1 MELAVYGNSY
11 FAQEALL
18 YRVLG
23 VILVSG
29 LGLFVLTTTIEG
41 KESLKIILE
50 SRTEI
55 RRVVWPTRTETTQT
69 VLIVVV
75 AIIICA
81 LLLWG
86 LDSLF
91 GWATAGIIGLNME
104 KQWYVI
110 HAYSGYETKVREAL
124 IERIE
129 RLGMSDL
136 FGEIMVPSEEVVEMR
151 GGQERKTQRK
161 FFPGYVLVNMELN
174 DDSWHLVKDT
184 L

>member
-1 MELAVYGNSY
+1 MVNESINMQNYIRWFLGISIIGIAVYGNSY

-23 VILVSG
+23 VIVISAI
-29 LGLFVLTTTIEG
+29 GLFVLTTTIEG

-75 AIIICA
+75 AIIVCA

-91 GWATAGIIGLNME
+91 GWATAKL
-104 KQWYVI
+104 
-110 HAYSGYETKVREAL
+110 
-124 IERIE
+124 
-129 RLGMSDL
+129 LG
-136 FGEIMVPSEEVVEMR
+136 
-151 GGQERKTQRK
+151 
-161 FFPGYVLVNMELN
+161 
-174 DDSWHLVKDT
+174 
-184 L
+184 

>member
-1 MELAVYGNSY
+1 MQNYIRWFLGIAIIGIAVYGNSY
-11 FAQEALL
+11 YAQEALL

-23 VILVSG
+23 VILISG
-29 LGLFVLTTTIEG
+29 LGLFVLITTVEG

-91 GWATAGIIGLNME
+91 GWATAKL
-104 KQWYVI
+104 
-110 HAYSGYETKVREAL
+110 
-124 IERIE
+124 
-129 RLGMSDL
+129 LG
-136 FGEIMVPSEEVVEMR
+136 
-151 GGQERKTQRK
+151 
-161 FFPGYVLVNMELN
+161 
-174 DDSWHLVKDT
+174 
-184 L
+184 

>member
-1 MELAVYGNSY
+1 MQNYIRWFLGIAIIGLAVYGNSY
-11 FAQEALL
+11 FSQEALL

-29 LGLFVLTTTIEG
+29 LGLFVMSTTIEG

-55 RRVVWPTRTETTQT
+55 RRVVWPTRIETTQT

-75 AIIICA
+75 AIFICA

-91 GWATAGIIGLNME
+91 GWVTAQI
-104 KQWYVI
+104 
-110 HAYSGYETKVREAL
+110 
-124 IERIE
+124 
-129 RLGMSDL
+129 LG
-136 FGEIMVPSEEVVEMR
+136 
-151 GGQERKTQRK
+151 
-161 FFPGYVLVNMELN
+161 
-174 DDSWHLVKDT
+174 
-184 L
+184 

>member
-1 MELAVYGNSY
+1 MVNKSINMQNYIRWFLGIAIIGLAVYGNAY

-23 VILVSG
+23 VIVVSA
-29 LGLFVLTTTIEG
+29 LGLFVLSTTVEG
-41 KESLKIILE
+41 RESLKIVLE

-75 AIIICA
+75 AIFVCA

-91 GWATAGIIGLNME
+91 GWAMASL
-104 KQWYVI
+104 
-110 HAYSGYETKVREAL
+110 
-124 IERIE
+124 
-129 RLGMSDL
+129 LG
-136 FGEIMVPSEEVVEMR
+136 
-151 GGQERKTQRK
+151 
-161 FFPGYVLVNMELN
+161 
-174 DDSWHLVKDT
+174 
-184 L
+184 

>member
-1 MELAVYGNSY
+1 MGNSIKMQNY

-23 VILVSG
+23 VIVISAI
-29 LGLFVLTTTIEG
+29 GLFVLTTTIEG

-75 AIIICA
+75 AIIVCA

-91 GWATAGIIGLNME
+91 GWATAKL
-104 KQWYVI
+104 
-110 HAYSGYETKVREAL
+110 
-124 IERIE
+124 
-129 RLGMSDL
+129 LG
-136 FGEIMVPSEEVVEMR
+136 
-151 GGQERKTQRK
+151 
-161 FFPGYVLVNMELN
+161 
-174 DDSWHLVKDT
+174 
-184 L
+184 

>member
-1 MELAVYGNSY
+1 MVNESINMQNYIRWFLGIAIIGLAVYGNAY

-23 VILVSG
+23 VIVVSA
-29 LGLFVLTTTIEG
+29 LGLFVLSTTVEG
-41 KESLKIILE
+41 RESLKIVLE

-75 AIIICA
+75 AIFVCA

-91 GWATAGIIGLNME
+91 GWAMAGL
-104 KQWYVI
+104 
-110 HAYSGYETKVREAL
+110 
-124 IERIE
+124 
-129 RLGMSDL
+129 LG
-136 FGEIMVPSEEVVEMR
+136 
-151 GGQERKTQRK
+151 
-161 FFPGYVLVNMELN
+161 
-174 DDSWHLVKDT
+174 
-184 L
+184 

>member
-1 MELAVYGNSY
+1 MQNYIRWFLGIALIGLAAYGNSY

-23 VILVSG
+23 VILITG
-29 LGLFVLTTTIEG
+29 LGLFVISTTAEG

-50 SRTEI
+50 SRAEI

-75 AIIICA
+75 AIIVCA

-91 GWATAGIIGLNME
+91 GWAMAKL
-104 KQWYVI
+104 
-110 HAYSGYETKVREAL
+110 
-124 IERIE
+124 
-129 RLGMSDL
+129 LG
-136 FGEIMVPSEEVVEMR
+136 
-151 GGQERKTQRK
+151 
-161 FFPGYVLVNMELN
+161 
-174 DDSWHLVKDT
+174 
-184 L
+184 

>member
-1 MELAVYGNSY
+1 MQNYFRWFLGLSIIGLAVYGNSY

-29 LGLFVLTTTIEG
+29 LGLFVLITTVEG

-75 AIIICA
+75 AIIVCA

-91 GWATAGIIGLNME
+91 GWATANL
-104 KQWYVI
+104 
-110 HAYSGYETKVREAL
+110 
-124 IERIE
+124 
-129 RLGMSDL
+129 LG
-136 FGEIMVPSEEVVEMR
+136 
-151 GGQERKTQRK
+151 
-161 FFPGYVLVNMELN
+161 
-174 DDSWHLVKDT
+174 
-184 L
+184 

>member
-1 MELAVYGNSY
+1 MQNYIRWFLGIAVIGMAVYGNSY
-11 FAQEALL
+11 FTQEALL
-18 YRVLG
+18 YRVIG

-29 LGLFVLTTTIEG
+29 LGLFILSTTLEG

-91 GWATAGIIGLNME
+91 GWATAKL
-104 KQWYVI
+104 
-110 HAYSGYETKVREAL
+110 
-124 IERIE
+124 
-129 RLGMSDL
+129 LG
-136 FGEIMVPSEEVVEMR
+136 
-151 GGQERKTQRK
+151 
-161 FFPGYVLVNMELN
+161 
-174 DDSWHLVKDT
+174 
-184 L
+184 

>member
-1 MELAVYGNSY
+1 MQNYIRWFLGIAIIGLAVYGNAY

-23 VILVSG
+23 VIVVSA
-29 LGLFVLTTTIEG
+29 LGLFVLSTTVEG
-41 KESLKIILE
+41 RESLKIVLE

-75 AIIICA
+75 AIFVCA

-91 GWATAGIIGLNME
+91 GWATAKL
-104 KQWYVI
+104 
-110 HAYSGYETKVREAL
+110 
-124 IERIE
+124 
-129 RLGMSDL
+129 LG
-136 FGEIMVPSEEVVEMR
+136 
-151 GGQERKTQRK
+151 
-161 FFPGYVLVNMELN
+161 
-174 DDSWHLVKDT
+174 
-184 L
+184 

>member
-1 MELAVYGNSY
+1 MQNYIRWFLGIAIIGLAVYGNAY

-23 VILVSG
+23 VIVVSA
-29 LGLFVLTTTIEG
+29 LGLFVLSTTVEG
-41 KESLKIILE
+41 RESLKIVLE

-75 AIIICA
+75 AIFVCA

-91 GWATAGIIGLNME
+91 GWAMAGL
-104 KQWYVI
+104 
-110 HAYSGYETKVREAL
+110 
-124 IERIE
+124 
-129 RLGMSDL
+129 LG
-136 FGEIMVPSEEVVEMR
+136 
-151 GGQERKTQRK
+151 
-161 FFPGYVLVNMELN
+161 
-174 DDSWHLVKDT
+174 
-184 L
+184 

>member
-1 MELAVYGNSY
+1 MVNKIINMQNYIRWFLGIAIIGLAVYGNSY
-11 FAQEALL
+11 FVQEALL

-29 LGLFVLTTTIEG
+29 LGLFVLSSTVEG
-41 KESLKIILE
+41 RESIKIILE

-75 AIIICA
+75 AIFVCA

-91 GWATAGIIGLNME
+91 GWAMAEL
-104 KQWYVI
+104 
-110 HAYSGYETKVREAL
+110 
-124 IERIE
+124 
-129 RLGMSDL
+129 LG
-136 FGEIMVPSEEVVEMR
+136 
-151 GGQERKTQRK
+151 
-161 FFPGYVLVNMELN
+161 
-174 DDSWHLVKDT
+174 
-184 L
+184 

>member
-1 MELAVYGNSY
+1 MVNESINMQNYIRWFLGIAIIGLAAYGNSY
-11 FAQEALL
+11 FSQEALL

-29 LGLFVLTTTIEG
+29 LGLFIISTTIEG

-55 RRVVWPTRTETTQT
+55 RRVVWPTRIETTQT

-75 AIIICA
+75 AIFICA

-91 GWATAGIIGLNME
+91 GWAMAGL
-104 KQWYVI
+104 
-110 HAYSGYETKVREAL
+110 
-124 IERIE
+124 
-129 RLGMSDL
+129 LG
-136 FGEIMVPSEEVVEMR
+136 
-151 GGQERKTQRK
+151 
-161 FFPGYVLVNMELN
+161 
-174 DDSWHLVKDT
+174 
-184 L
+184 

>member
-1 MELAVYGNSY
+1 MVNESLNMQNYIRWFLGIAIIGLAVYGNSY
-11 FAQEALL
+11 FSQEALL

-29 LGLFVLTTTIEG
+29 LGLFVMSTTIEG

-75 AIIICA
+75 AIFLCA

-91 GWATAGIIGLNME
+91 GWAMAGL
-104 KQWYVI
+104 
-110 HAYSGYETKVREAL
+110 
-124 IERIE
+124 
-129 RLGMSDL
+129 LG
-136 FGEIMVPSEEVVEMR
+136 
-151 GGQERKTQRK
+151 
-161 FFPGYVLVNMELN
+161 
-174 DDSWHLVKDT
+174 
-184 L
+184 

>member
-1 MELAVYGNSY
+1 MVNKSIDMQNYIRWFLGIAIIGLAVYGNSY
-11 FAQEALL
+11 FSQEALL

-29 LGLFVLTTTIEG
+29 LGLFVISTTIEG

-75 AIIICA
+75 AIFLCA

-91 GWATAGIIGLNME
+91 GWAMAGL
-104 KQWYVI
+104 
-110 HAYSGYETKVREAL
+110 
-124 IERIE
+124 
-129 RLGMSDL
+129 LG
-136 FGEIMVPSEEVVEMR
+136 
-151 GGQERKTQRK
+151 
-161 FFPGYVLVNMELN
+161 
-174 DDSWHLVKDT
+174 
-184 L
+184 

>member
-1 MELAVYGNSY
+1 MVNESINMQNYIRWFLGIAIIGLAVYGNAY

-23 VILVSG
+23 VIVVSA
-29 LGLFVLTTTIEG
+29 LGLFVLSTTVEG
-41 KESLKIILE
+41 RESLKIVLE

-75 AIIICA
+75 AIFVYA

-91 GWATAGIIGLNME
+91 GWVMANL
-104 KQWYVI
+104 
-110 HAYSGYETKVREAL
+110 
-124 IERIE
+124 
-129 RLGMSDL
+129 LG
-136 FGEIMVPSEEVVEMR
+136 
-151 GGQERKTQRK
+151 
-161 FFPGYVLVNMELN
+161 
-174 DDSWHLVKDT
+174 
-184 L
+184 

>member
-1 MELAVYGNSY
+1 MVNKSINMQNYIRWFLGISIIGLAVYGNSY

-75 AIIICA
+75 AIIVCA

-91 GWATAGIIGLNME
+91 GWATAKL
-104 KQWYVI
+104 
-110 HAYSGYETKVREAL
+110 
-124 IERIE
+124 
-129 RLGMSDL
+129 LG
-136 FGEIMVPSEEVVEMR
+136 
-151 GGQERKTQRK
+151 
-161 FFPGYVLVNMELN
+161 
-174 DDSWHLVKDT
+174 
-184 L
+184 

>member
-1 MELAVYGNSY
+1 MVNKSINMQNYIRWFLGIAIIGIAVYGNSY
-11 FAQEALL
+11 YAQEALL

-23 VILVSG
+23 VILISG
-29 LGLFVLTTTIEG
+29 LGLFVLITTVEG

-55 RRVVWPTRTETTQT
+55 RRVVWPTRIETTQT

-91 GWATAGIIGLNME
+91 GWATAKL
-104 KQWYVI
+104 
-110 HAYSGYETKVREAL
+110 
-124 IERIE
+124 
-129 RLGMSDL
+129 LG
-136 FGEIMVPSEEVVEMR
+136 
-151 GGQERKTQRK
+151 
-161 FFPGYVLVNMELN
+161 
-174 DDSWHLVKDT
+174 
-184 L
+184 

>member
-1 MELAVYGNSY
+1 MQNYIRWFLGISIIGLAVYGNSY

-23 VILVSG
+23 VIVISAI
-29 LGLFVLTTTIEG
+29 GLFVLTTTTEG

-75 AIIICA
+75 AIIVCA

-91 GWATAGIIGLNME
+91 GWATAKL
-104 KQWYVI
+104 
-110 HAYSGYETKVREAL
+110 
-124 IERIE
+124 
-129 RLGMSDL
+129 LG
-136 FGEIMVPSEEVVEMR
+136 
-151 GGQERKTQRK
+151 
-161 FFPGYVLVNMELN
+161 
-174 DDSWHLVKDT
+174 
-184 L
+184 